1 MDSTVLA
8 KFITTYKLKFKG
20 VFFKGNH
27 IAMYEKEWAN
37 GIFKDIC
44 LDYSEFEINLLHI
57 KEVKENKK
65 TRCYYCKKHLFSRI
79 KQKFPDKIII
89 EGSHIDDTKEYRPGM
104 NAIEEMKVFSP
115 FKMIEMSKDEIRLL
129 GYKLG
134 LPVNKFPSRPCLLT
148 RFPYNTKIN
157 PKILDVIN
165 RAESYILRTG
175 LKNFRIRIMDGEY
188 KLHILDREREIFEK
202 KQTIVMKYLK
212 ALNLNITIDFMENLS
227 GFFDL

>member
-1 MDSTVLA
+1 
-8 KFITTYKLKFKG
+8 
-20 VFFKGNH
+20 
-27 IAMYEKEWAN
+27 
-37 GIFKDIC
+37 
-44 LDYSEFEINLLHI
+44 
-57 KEVKENKK
+57 
-65 TRCYYCKKHLFSRI
+65 
-79 KQKFPDKIII
+79 
-89 EGSHIDDTKEYRPGM
+89 M

-202 KQTIVMKYLK
+202 KTDNSNEVFESSQPKYNNRFYGKSIRFFLICKQKGGRLWPVKYFFWNLRTSYK
-212 ALNLNITIDFMENLS
+212 APYEKKIKKIN
-227 GFFDL
+227 